1 MKRIALLV
9 LVNFLVVLTIVVA
22 TSVLGIGN
30 YITQY
35 GLDYGSLLA
44 FSAVVGFVG
53 AFISLAM
60 SRWMAKTMMGVK
72 VINPQGNLSSVEE
85 DLINKVYRM
94 SRNAG
99 ITVMP
104 EVGIYN
110 SPEVNAFATGATKNK
125 ALVAVSAGLLQKL
138 DQDAV
143 EGVLAHEVAHVANG
157 DMVTMTLIQGV
168 VNTFVVFLSRV
179 AAFFVSRFV
188 KEELAN
194 IVHFI
199 AIIAFQILF
208 GILGSIAVMAFSRHR
223 EYRADQGGADL
234 AGKDKMIR
242 ALEQIKANV
251 RMVQTNQESVQTLK
265 INGGPG
271 KMMKL
276 LSSHPD
282 LDDRINRLK
291 A

>member
-44 FSAVVGFVG
+44 FSAVVGFAG
-53 AFISLAM
+53 AFISLAT

-143 EGVLAHEVAHVANG
+143 EGVLAHEVAHIANG

-194 IVHFI
+194 LVHFI
-199 AIIAFQILF
+199 AVIAFQILF

-242 ALEQIKANV
+242 ALEQLKSNV
-251 RMVQTNQESVQTLK
+251 MMVQTNQESVQTLK

>member
-1 MKRIALLV
+1 MKRISLLV
-9 LVNFLVVLTIVVA
+9 LVNLLVVFTIVLV

-44 FSAVVGFVG
+44 FSAIVGFVG
-53 AFISLAM
+53 SFISLAI
-60 SRWMAKTMMGVK
+60 SRWMAKKMMGVK
-72 VINPQGNLSSVEE
+72 VINPQGNLNLIESN
-85 DLINKVYRM
+85 LINQVYKLAR
-94 SRNAG
+94 SAG

-125 ALVAVSAGLLQKL
+125 ALVAVSAGLLQKM
-138 DQDAV
+138 DQDGL
-143 EGVLAHEVAHVANG
+143 EGVLAHEIAHISNG

-179 AAFFVSRFV
+179 VAFTVSRFV
-188 KEELAN
+188 KEELAS
-194 IVHFI
+194 IVHFLS
-199 AIIAFQILF
+199 IIVFQMLF
-208 GILGSIAVMAFSRHR
+208 GILGSFVVMAFSRKR
-223 EYRADQGGADL
+223 EYTADLAGADL

-242 ALEQIKANV
+242 ALEQLKNNTRI
-251 RMVQTNQESVQTLK
+251 VQANQEAVQTLK
-265 INGGPG
+265 ISGGPG
-271 KMMKL
+271 KMIKL

>member
-44 FSAVVGFVG
+44 FSAVVGFAG

-143 EGVLAHEVAHVANG
+143 EGVLAHEVAHIANG

-194 IVHFI
+194 LVHFI
-199 AIIAFQILF
+199 AVIAFQILF

-242 ALEQIKANV
+242 ALEQLKSNV
-251 RMVQTNQESVQTLK
+251 MMVQTNQESVQTLK

>member
-1 MKRIALLV
+1 LKRIALLV

-44 FSAVVGFVG
+44 FSAVVGFAG

-99 ITVMP
+99 ITLMP

-194 IVHFI
+194 LVHFI

-242 ALEQIKANV
+242 ALEQLKANV

>member
-1 MKRIALLV
+1 MKRISLLV
-9 LVNFLVVLTIVVA
+9 LVNLLVVFTIVLV

-53 AFISLAM
+53 SFISLAI
-60 SRWMAKTMMGVK
+60 SRWMAKKMMGVK
-72 VINPQGNLSSVEE
+72 VIKPEGNLNIIESN
-85 DLINKVYRM
+85 LINQVYKLAR
-94 SRNAG
+94 SAG

-110 SPEVNAFATGATKNK
+110 SPEVNAFATGPTKNK
-125 ALVAVSAGLLQKL
+125 ALVAVSSGLLQKI
-138 DQDAV
+138 DQDAL
-143 EGVLAHEVAHVANG
+143 EGVLAHEIAHISNG

-179 AAFFVSRFV
+179 VAFTVSRFV
-188 KEELAN
+188 KEELSS
-194 IVHFI
+194 IVHFL
-199 AIIAFQILF
+199 AIIVFQLLF
-208 GILGSIAVMAFSRHR
+208 GILGSFVVMAFSRKR
-223 EYRADQGGADL
+223 EYTADQGGADL
-234 AGKDKMIR
+234 AGKEKMIK
-242 ALEQIKANV
+242 ALEQLKSNV
-251 RMVQTNQESVQTLK
+251 RMVQTNQEAIQTLK

-271 KMMKL
+271 KVMKL

>member
-1 MKRIALLV
+1 MKRIGLLV
-9 LVNFLVVLTIVVA
+9 LVNFLVIFTIVIV

-44 FSAVVGFVG
+44 FSIIVGFAG
-53 AFISLAM
+53 ALISLAI
-60 SRWMAKTMMGVK
+60 SRWMAKKMMGVK
-72 VINPQGNLSSVEE
+72 VINPQGSLNSVES
-85 DLINKVYRM
+85 DLIDKVYRLAK
-94 SRNAG
+94 NAG

-104 EVGIYN
+104 EVGIYH
-110 SPEVNAFATGATKNK
+110 SPEVNAFATGPTKNRS
-125 ALVAVSAGLLQKL
+125 LVAVSAGLLQNL
-138 DQDAV
+138 DQDGI
-143 EGVLAHEVAHVANG
+143 EGVLAHEVAHIANG

-179 AAFFVSRFV
+179 AAFTVSKFV

-194 IVHFI
+194 VVHFI
-199 AIIAFQILF
+199 SIIVFQLLF
-208 GILGSIAVMAFSRHR
+208 GILGSIAVMAFSRRR
-223 EYRADQGGADL
+223 EYKADLGGADL

-242 ALEQIKANV
+242 ALEQLKANV

-265 INGGPG
+265 ISGGPS
-271 KMMKL
+271 KMLKL

-291 A
+291 S

>member
-44 FSAVVGFVG
+44 FSAVVGFAG

-194 IVHFI
+194 LVHFI

-242 ALEQIKANV
+242 ALEQLKANV

>member
-22 TSVLGIGN
+22 TSVLVIGN

-44 FSAVVGFVG
+44 FSAVVGFAG

-72 VINPQGNLSSVEE
+72 AINPQGNLSSVEE

-110 SPEVNAFATGATKNK
+110 PPEVNAFATGATKNK

-143 EGVLAHEVAHVANG
+143 EGVLAHEVAHIANG
-157 DMVTMTLIQGV
+157 GMVTMTLIQGV

-194 IVHFI
+194 LVHFI

-242 ALEQIKANV
+242 ALEQLKANV
-251 RMVQTNQESVQTLK
+251 RMVQTN
-265 INGGPG
+265 
-271 KMMKL
+271 
-276 LSSHPD
+276 
-282 LDDRINRLK
+282 
-291 A
+291 

>member
-44 FSAVVGFVG
+44 FSAVVGFAG

-143 EGVLAHEVAHVANG
+143 EGVLAHEVAHIANG

-194 IVHFI
+194 LVHFI
-199 AIIAFQILF
+199 AVIAFQILF

-242 ALEQIKANV
+242 ALEQLKANV

>member
-44 FSAVVGFVG
+44 FSAVVGFAG

-125 ALVAVSAGLLQKL
+125 ALVAVSVGLLQKL

-194 IVHFI
+194 LVHFI

-242 ALEQIKANV
+242 ALEQLKANV

>member
-1 MKRIALLV
+1 
-9 LVNFLVVLTIVVA
+9 
-22 TSVLGIGN
+22 
-30 YITQY
+30 
-35 GLDYGSLLA
+35 
-44 FSAVVGFVG
+44 
-53 AFISLAM
+53 
-60 SRWMAKTMMGVK
+60 
-72 VINPQGNLSSVEE
+72 VEE

-194 IVHFI
+194 LVHFI

-242 ALEQIKANV
+242 ALEQLKANV

>member
-1 MKRIALLV
+1 LKRIALLV

-35 GLDYGSLLA
+35 GLDYGSLLV
-44 FSAVVGFVG
+44 FSAVVGFAG

-194 IVHFI
+194 LVHFI

-242 ALEQIKANV
+242 ALEQLKANV

>member
-44 FSAVVGFVG
+44 FSAVVGFAG

-194 IVHFI
+194 LVHFI

-242 ALEQIKANV
+242 ALEQLKANV

-282 LDDRINRLK
+282 LDGRINRLK